1 MTIAEN
7 LIIAKT
13 SGGIFNFVN
22 SFLTF
27 LFGSLVESWPLMGL
41 VAISFVLTVIVTFAY
56 KYLTDQKMM
65 KSHKDE
71 TKQIRL
77 DMKTHKDDK
86 EKTMELQKRSLE
98 ISLKMMKHSMRPM
111 IFTFLPLII
120 MFGWLRIVYKG
131 VDLNFLGIINGWI
144 WVYIILSMIFS
155 IALRKI
161 LKVH

>member
-1 MTIAEN
+1 MTISEN

-22 SFLTF
+22 SFMTF
-27 LFGSLVESWPLMGL
+27 LLGGLVESSPLIGL
-41 VAISFVLTVIVTFAY
+41 IVISFVLAFIITLAY
-56 KYLTDQKMM
+56 KYLTDQTMM

-86 EKTMELQKRSLE
+86 EKSMELQKRSLE

-120 MFGWLRIVYKG
+120 MFGWLRIVYKE
-131 VDLNFLGIINGWI
+131 VDLNFLGVIDGWI
-144 WVYIILSMIFS
+144 WVYIILSMVFS
-155 IALRKI
+155 IALRKL